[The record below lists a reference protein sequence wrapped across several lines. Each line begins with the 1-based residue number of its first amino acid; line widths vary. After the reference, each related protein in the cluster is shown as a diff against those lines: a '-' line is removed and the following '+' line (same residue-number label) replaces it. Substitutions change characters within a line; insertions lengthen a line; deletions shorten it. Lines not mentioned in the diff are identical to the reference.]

1 MSNLAIRADV
11 SAERWALD
19 LDLAERAGL
28 AVPRDIRRT
37 IATMADERILND
49 YDCVGVTTLRI
60 GPAFRV
66 QKTTAPRGNQGGTQE
81 VDEYLLNDAGAIA
94 VLARLRTP
102 DAERAIRN
110 VVATMVERLSLAA
123 DFRRTLREELDAR
136 LGAPVALPVVEP
148 EPPPPAV
155 EVPQLADPRPMFV
168 VGHDHRPIVETLIEM
183 LRASPGFCFD
193 GFRLFLVVGQPPK
206 QVVYA
211 AKQINVIERL
221 CSLARWEKVSVA
233 GRRSPAEPPSRIV
246 RIIIAAAREWAPRP
260 PPDMFEQRLDAYLA
274 TFRVGTH
281 LPLLDILR
289 DVYQMR
295 EPSKTMFTWGVA
307 ELTKRGWEPVK
318 GSRVGLRQEFYKSPI
333 QR

>member
-1 MSNLAIRADV
+1 MSNLAIRADA
-11 SAERWALD
+11 SAERWTLD
-19 LDLAERAGL
+19 LDVAALAKMAEPL
-28 AVPRDIRRT
+28 NIRRT
-37 IATMADERILND
+37 IVAMMNQEILND
-49 YDCVGVTTLRI
+49 YDVWRTRQTGGGGAPDGPLCKVETITVPI
-60 GPAFRV
+60 GSTFGFR
-66 QKTTAPRGNQGGTQE
+66 QATQ
-81 VDEYLLNDAGAIA
+81 YRLNDDAAIL
-94 VLARLRTP
+94 VLSRLRTP
-102 DAERAIRN
+102 DADRAIGALVSKLRDR
-110 VVATMVERLSLAA
+110 VTAMVAAAEERLPAMLEAAREEGRALAA
-123 DFRRTLREELDAR
+123 H
-136 LGAPVALPVVEP
+136 
-148 EPPPPAV
+148 PAV
-155 EVPQLADPRPMFV
+155 EVPLLADPRPMFV
-168 VGHDHRPIVETLIEM
+168 VGHDHRPIVETLIGM
-183 LRASPGFCFD
+183 LREKPGFCFD
-193 GFRLFLVVGQPPK
+193 GFRLFLVVGQPPH

-318 GSRVGLRQEFYKSPI
+318 GSRAGLRQEFYKSPI
-333 QR
+333 PR